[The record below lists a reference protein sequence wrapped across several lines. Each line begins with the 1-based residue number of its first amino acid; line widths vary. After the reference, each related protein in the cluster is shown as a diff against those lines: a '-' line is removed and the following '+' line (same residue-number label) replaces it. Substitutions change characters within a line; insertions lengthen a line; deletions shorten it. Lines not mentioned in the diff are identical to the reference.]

1 MNYSDISNR
10 FTDKGSND
18 SGSND
23 TGSNDKGS
31 NDKGSNDTGSNDKG
45 SKARQRVKRHR
56 VKKCDKGANFFE
68 ILTSVTVSIYL
79 LLFRVRLRHFLG
91 RALRLG
97 QARGPSAA
105 ATWSIISMSN
115 I

>member
-31 NDKGSNDTGSNDKG
+31 NAKG

-56 VKKCDKGANFFE
+56 VKKWKGEFFF
-68 ILTSVTVSIYL
+68 ILTTVTVSIYL
-79 LLFRVRLRHFLG
+79 LLFRVRLG
-91 RALRLG
+91 
-97 QARGPSAA
+97 
-105 ATWSIISMSN
+105 
-115 I
+115 